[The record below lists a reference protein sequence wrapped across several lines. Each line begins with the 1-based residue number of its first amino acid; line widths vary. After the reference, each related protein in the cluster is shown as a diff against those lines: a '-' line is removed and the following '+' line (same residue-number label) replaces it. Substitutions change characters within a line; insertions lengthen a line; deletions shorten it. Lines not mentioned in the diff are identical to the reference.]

1 MKISHET
8 PFEMMDY
15 FRENINDYDYALVHL
30 FEYPSYKEFFIE
42 SLENDRTV
50 YLDNSI
56 YELGTAFDPKK
67 FAKIAKELYEINSD
81 NLVVIMPDVFDDYKQ
96 TLANAIEFEKLV
108 PGDMRKMLVLQGKT
122 TEELMKCYTENKTQV
137 DLIGINHLSAAFGD
151 DFEEKSANRIKFV
164 KKFSKI
170 SKISKHKIH
179 LLGVLSPFEVLALSD
194 IKNIESVDTSNPVC
208 YGLEGSRYPDSIFRK
223 PLYTIDKFIKDNNK
237 VNPQQFITAVLNAKD
252 FRALANS

>member
-15 FRENINDYDYALVHL
+15 FRKNINDYDYALVHL

-42 SLENDRTV
+42 SLENNRTV

-56 YELGTAFDPKK
+56 YELGTAFDSKK
-67 FAKIAKELYEINSD
+67 FAKISKELYEINSD

-108 PGDMRKMLVLQGKT
+108 PFGMRKMLVLQGKT
-122 TEELMKCYTENKTQV
+122 TEELMKCYTENETRV
-137 DLIGINHLSAAFGD
+137 DIIGINHLSQAFGD

-164 KKFSKI
+164 KRFSKI
-170 SKISKHKIH
+170 SKHQIH
-179 LLGVLSPFEVLALSD
+179 LLGVLSPFEVLALSN

-237 VNPQQFITAVLNAKD
+237 VNQLQFITAVLNAKD
-252 FRALANS
+252 FRNLTNS